1 MLKIFE
7 KLTTR
12 RSERQQQNAASWSQF
27 VVDVTDARM
36 TDADEILTGLERL
49 QKTPEQLVEACELIT
64 RRRAWAAEV
73 IASEKAEA
81 AYPEFQAQLERSEK
95 ELEAL
100 IEAHEKK
107 QMPLRDRIERSR
119 TSISSG
125 SDARRRLVETSGSA
139 YRQAVFGPIETEL
152 EQAQKEL
159 TPLSEAVQL
168 RRRWLVTVQELGDS
182 AAAADQKNLPLMQQ
196 GYKKMVADEAAT
208 KRRLDEIQGRHNAE
222 FQKLLRPEA
231 I

>member
-1 MLKIFE
+1 MLGIFE

-36 TDADEILTGLERL
+36 KDADEILTGLERL
-49 QKTPEQLVEACELIT
+49 QKSPEQLVQACELLT
-64 RRRAWAAEV
+64 RRRAWAAEL
-73 IASEKAEA
+73 AAGEKAEA

-100 IEAHEKK
+100 IEQHQKK
-107 QMPLRDRIERSR
+107 QMPLRDKIERSR

-125 SDARRRLVETSGSA
+125 SDAQRRLLDTCGSA
-139 YRQAVFGPIETEL
+139 YRQTVFGPIETEL
-152 EQAQKEL
+152 IQVEKDLAAI
-159 TPLSEAVQL
+159 SEAVQL
-168 RRRWLVTVQELGDS
+168 RRRWLVTVQERGDS
-182 AAAADQKNLPLMQQ
+182 AAAADQKNLPVMQQ
-196 GYKKMVADEAAT
+196 GYRKMLSDEATT
-208 KRRLDEIQGRHNAE
+208 KRRLEEIQSRFNAE